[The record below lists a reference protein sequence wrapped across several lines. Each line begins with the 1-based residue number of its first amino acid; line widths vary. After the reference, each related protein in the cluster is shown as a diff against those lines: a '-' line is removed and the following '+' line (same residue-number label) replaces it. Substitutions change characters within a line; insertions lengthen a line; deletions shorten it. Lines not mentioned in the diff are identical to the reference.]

1 MPQIIAPIAA
11 FAATP
16 LGGLVT
22 SVGLNIGAQLLGQ
35 AFGGQ
40 QRQSTRAPGVVLQVQ
55 AGGDVPVQFPLGWT
69 ATAGM
74 RSYMGTWGSA
84 GGTPNAFAVEERVLS
99 WLPCPDRPVPWIGE
113 QRCTVD
119 WDATP
124 TTQGYPVLE
133 FRQGGVD
140 YAWVR
145 YEDGTQTT
153 ASAYMTS
160 VFGSHPDRPYDSG
173 MVGHGCAKVQVTLR
187 RNREIWSSFPEL
199 LFETTGIALYDI
211 SQDSSEGGDGDQRWD
226 DPATWTPSSNLAVQ
240 MYNLRRGL
248 FYYPADFDAATNDN
262 RQWVYGGSNKRPL
275 TSYRLP
281 AASWIAAIAASANE
295 VDIGDDETEPAY
307 RAGLVVT
314 GDAQPREVL
323 DGLRRAGS
331 ARMAEVGGRYELLV
345 GAPGAAVYSFT
356 DADIVITDPQTFDP
370 FRGIEQTYNAV
381 EGNYTEPAE
390 RWTSKPAPGRY
401 NTEWEAEDGGRTLP
415 MALPLLVVPYAN
427 QVQRVHQAAAN
438 DNRNFREFT
447 LSLPPDA
454 YDVVKPN
461 QVVSWTSAGN
471 GFTAKSFQVLTMRA
485 RRGWNQVVRLREI
498 DDAGFDF
505 DPDTQTL
512 PISIGTVARQ
522 AVPSQPS
529 TGGNVSPYE
538 GRDADGNARRP
549 GIDLAIPLGQ
559 EDVRAIGVQIRLAG
573 AASPFFEQEYPYG
586 TASSGTQHIYIVGDP
601 LLSDTGYEV
610 SWKIVPYSGR
620 KTDWSSWLA
629 VPTPLVKLGS
639 LDVDFGS
646 IAADL
651 QASLDWLYAGV
662 RQAISNF
669 ERLGTTLA
677 ESDLANFNERQA
689 LSRELRVTA
698 KNLEAGFNEIIEVA
712 LGPSGAIGGVF
723 QTLYSAMGG
732 STSQVNVAWGTLAAD
747 TGFEAKYG
755 VGAFVDDDE
764 LRTAAF
770 GINVPSTGQTS
781 FWVEAQR
788 FTVSYDG
795 DLYALFSPGGAYLD
809 NARITNLTADNI
821 AAGSLTADVIDVAG
835 LVADEA
841 FIENLSVGTINIE
854 DGAVTSLYYD
864 ALQSTTGFSGTG
876 STATWLDI
884 DVDVDL
890 YGPAVSAFVDV
901 TVPATSDRVY
911 TLTLVA
917 VVGGADVTLAT
928 SSSPSVAGGTRVRLF
943 CNYTGLLGTPGTY
956 TYKLKF
962 GSALSAPS
970 NYTIHYVVLS
980 ASVPQK

>member
-16 LGGLVT
+16 LGGLVV
-22 SVGLNIGAQLLGQ
+22 SVGLNVGAQLLGQ
-35 AFGGQ
+35 VLGG
-40 QRQSTRAPGVVLQVQ
+40 QRQSTRVPGVVLQVQ

-84 GGTPNAFAVEERVLS
+84 GGTPNAFAVEERIIS

-153 ASAYMTS
+153 ASTYMTG
-160 VFGSHPDRPYDSG
+160 VFGSDPDRPYDSG

-211 SQDSSEGGDGDQRWD
+211 SQDSSEGGDGAQRWD
-226 DPATWTPSSNLAVQ
+226 DPTTWAPSSNVAVQ

-248 FYYPADFDAATNDN
+248 FYYPTDFDAETNDN

-281 AASWIAAIAASANE
+281 AASWIAAIAACADE
-295 VDIGDDETEPAY
+295 VDIGDEETEPAY

-314 GDAQPREVL
+314 GDSQPREVL

-356 DADIVITDPQTFDP
+356 DADIVISDPQTFDP

-401 NTEWEAEDGGRTLP
+401 NTDWEAEDGGRTLP
-415 MALPLLVVPYAN
+415 MALPLPVVPYAN

-447 LSLPPDA
+447 LTLPPDA
-454 YDVVKPN
+454 HDVVKPN
-461 QVVSWTSAGN
+461 QVVSWTSAKF
-471 GFTAKSFQVLTMRA
+471 GFSAKSFQVLSMRA

-505 DPDTQTL
+505 DPDTQAL
-512 PISIGTVARQ
+512 PNAIGTVARQ

-529 TGGNVSPYE
+529 TGGSVAPYE
-538 GRDADGNARRP
+538 GRDADDNARRP

-573 AASPFFEQEYPYG
+573 AASPFFDQEYPYG
-586 TASSGTQHIYIVGDP
+586 IAASGTQHIYIVGDP
-601 LLSDTGYEV
+601 LLGATDYEV
-610 SWKIVPYSGR
+610 SWKLVPFSGR
-620 KTDWSSWLA
+620 TTGRSSWLA
-629 VPTPLVKLGS
+629 VTTPIVKLGA
-639 LDVDFGS
+639 LDIDLDA
-646 IAADL
+646 IAALVSADV
-651 QASLDWLYAGV
+651 ATSLAWS
-662 RQAISNF
+662 RQALRNL
-669 ERLGTTLA
+669 ERLGTLLS
-677 ESDLANFNERQA
+677 EQDLANFNDRQILTRQLA
-689 LSRELRVTA
+689 SSEEGMRAEYTEAIETA
-698 KNLEAGFNEIIEVA
+698 T
-712 LGPSGAIGGVF
+712 GPGGAIV
-723 QTLYSAMGG
+723 TRLDALTAAMGG
-732 STSQVNVAWGTLAAD
+732 DTAEIYVRYEAVAAPSGVTARWALQLSTDG
-747 TGFEAKYG
+747 
-755 VGAFVDDDE
+755 
-764 LRTAAF
+764 
-770 GINVPSTGQTS
+770 TS
-781 FWVEAQR
+781 FA
-788 FTVSYDG
+788 S
-795 DLYALFSPGGAYLD
+795 
-809 NARITNLTADNI
+809 
-821 AAGSLTADVIDVAG
+821 AGI
-835 LVADEA
+835 
-841 FIENLSVGTINIE
+841 
-854 DGAVTSLYYD
+854 
-864 ALQSTTGFSGTG
+864 
-876 STATWLDI
+876 
-884 DVDVDL
+884 
-890 YGPAVSAFVDV
+890 FVDV
-901 TVPATSDRVY
+901 TPSGSRIVLDADQTLITSD
-911 TLTLVA
+911 
-917 VVGGADVTLAT
+917 GGATVAALFNAGQTTLASARIADASIGSAKIADAAITAAKIGSAAITTAKIDDLAVTTLKIENGAVTDLVSASVSSYGPTVGDFDICSIVVT
-928 SSSPSVAGGTRVRLF
+928 SAGYILNVAGIVAAT
-943 CNYTGLLGTPGTY
+943 TGGSTTNRSVQLLVDGVIIEEHSFGSVSGSATALAHTFTLLLYRPAGTY
-956 TYKLKF
+956 TIKLRWD
-962 GSALSAPS
+962 GNSNTNDTINSATLVSS
-970 NYTIHYVVLS
+970 G
-980 ASVPQK
+980 PQV